1 MQKSGG
7 TTNIKQL
14 AQALGLS
21 TSTVSRALNGYTDV
35 NEQTR
40 LRVQEMAAA
49 LAKRVESAPNRVQRA
64 FELCFHRRPDARE
77 VALAEDFLQKAP
89 GDDSKRLSA
98 FCQALLCSA
107 EFRFAD

>member
-40 LRVQEMAAA
+40 LRVQSMAEAMGY
-49 LAKRVESAPNRVQRA
+49 
-64 FELCFHRRPDARE
+64 RPDPGAR
-77 VALAEDFLQKAP
+77 
-89 GDDSKRLSA
+89 RLVRGVRRT
-98 FCQALLCSA
+98 
-107 EFRFAD
+107 ER